1 MRKVALC
8 MRRLL
13 RSHHPGSESL
23 TCEIS
28 LSLRAEKYD
37 DFTYFTLF
45 STAPLLSGSCLLQH
59 QSLRS
64 CSFRNASN
72 VSVANTSP

>member
-1 MRKVALC
+1 

-45 STAPLLSGSCLLQH
+45 SYGS
-59 QSLRS
+59 
-64 CSFRNASN
+64 
-72 VSVANTSP
+72 SVAMCRAAA